1 MKAIELKCE
10 YLDNPVGID
19 VTAPRFFWK
28 CNGGKTQSAY
38 QIICEREGKTIWDTG
53 KVASCEMTHIPYR
66 GKSLQSRDRVNWKVL
81 LWDEADAP
89 GEWSEAYFEMGLLE
103 ETDWTAKWIR
113 GDYKVKKHKRY
124 PVDCFRKQI
133 RLAQGTVHGAAQ
145 STARGATQNG
155 AQSSSPNV
163 IRARLYITACG
174 LYEARIDGQ
183 RVGDFCLAP
192 GSTDYRKRIQYQTY
206 DVTDMFTCQT
216 NDARTS
222 VQSDTESDVPRNEN
236 DATGNARSDRE
247 HTLEIQLADGWYRG
261 SVAAHG
267 LTKAYGSQTKL
278 LFQLE
283 LTYADHSSQ
292 YFGSDSD
299 TEWSNDGPIRFADL
313 KDGEIYDAN
322 RHASYSGKAVAC
334 EEPKGKLAASNNV
347 IPKKMETF
355 TATEIVTPGGK
366 HVLDFGQNIAGFIS
380 FKLNGKK
387 GQKVKLLMGEILDQD
402 GEFTQK
408 NFQLMVPKGDM
419 NAMTE
424 FLVTCGMYKEP
435 ADKTKLKPT
444 PMQRVTFICSGGED
458 EYCTTFA
465 VFGFRYALIETEADY
480 KPEDFC
486 SIAVYSAMEETGSFS
501 CSNKKVNQFYK
512 NTLWSMKGNYLDVP
526 TDCPTRERLG
536 WTGDAQVFFNT
547 GAYMMNTASFFQKWM
562 KDVTDA
568 QDDKG
573 KIPAVMPF
581 SRGTMMYNSTGVS
594 VGWADAIYLL
604 PYRYYKMYGD
614 KNILADN
621 YPAMKKYADFLLK
634 NTGHKDKKAA
644 KEDPYDKYV
653 YEKGIHLGEWLE
665 PAEFVE
671 EISNQTATKLVHTE
685 ECTAYFHLTMDTMEE
700 IAQILGKTD
709 DAALFHEYAEG
720 SKKAYDNLFLQTV
733 PDTDRQAKL
742 VRPLALGCVPDEK
755 IDAVANRLFTAVTN
769 RGYRIGTGFLSTP
782 FVLKTLTENGR
793 ADLAYKMLENEEAP
807 SWLAEVNAGATT
819 VWEDWQGDAS
829 HNHYS
834 PGAVCEWM
842 FDTILGINVTGERHF
857 TVRPVPGGTLD
868 HAEGNYNSIYGNV
881 TSGWKRKDGKV
892 TYEITIP
899 ENTTATIVIDGKATE
914 VEAGTYQFET
924 VEP

>member
-81 LWDEADAP
+81 LWDEEDAP
-89 GEWSEAYFEMGLLE
+89 GEWAEAYFEMGLLE

-113 GDYKVKKHKRY
+113 GDYKVKKHERY

-133 RLAQGTVHGAAQ
+133 QPAQDPAQ
-145 STARGATQNG
+145 
-155 AQSSSPNV
+155 NV

-174 LYEARIDGQ
+174 LYEARIDGR

-206 DVTDMFTCQT
+206 DVTDMFTAGVSEKSL
-216 NDARTS
+216 DAAVS
-222 VQSDTESDVPRNEN
+222 GNSGSSA
-236 DATGNARSDRE
+236 DAHTQK

-292 YFGSDSD
+292 YFVSDSD

-322 RHASYSGKAVAC
+322 KYASYSGKAVAC
-334 EEPKGKLAASNNV
+334 EGPKGKLVASNNV
-347 IPKKMETF
+347 IPKKIETF

-380 FKLNGKK
+380 FKVNGKK

-408 NFQLMVPKGDM
+408 NFQIIVPKGDM

-424 FLVTCGMYKEP
+424 MLVTCGMYKEP

-581 SRGTMMYNSTGVS
+581 SRGSMMYGNTGTS

-685 ECTAYFHLTMDTMEE
+685 ECTAYFHLTMTTMEE
-700 IAQILGKTD
+700 IARLLGKTD

-857 TVRPVPGGTLD
+857 TVKPVPGGTLD